1 MRTDPQAPK
10 CREIREILMALLR
23 ISPFIG
29 ITRVVN
35 LCNSFGK
42 NVSVPTKILT
52 ETQKYFQ
59 ITMSDIQLKINS
71 DTQKQENIT

>member
-1 MRTDPQAPK
+1 
-10 CREIREILMALLR
+10 MALLR

-35 LCNSFGK
+35 LRNFFGK

-59 ITMSDIQLKINS
+59 ITMSDILLKINS